1 MAFIKAEKLKHKFVR
16 RDEQGEI
23 EDVTLALDDVN
34 IEVEEGQFIAVL
46 GHNGSGKSTFAKH
59 LNALLT
65 PSEGTVWVDGKDT
78 SKEENILDIRKEAGM
93 IFQNPDNQIVA
104 GVVEEDVAFGPENIG
119 VPTEEIWERVGKSLE
134 AVGMTAYRY
143 HSPNRLSGG
152 QKQRVAI
159 ARALCMK
166 PDIMLFDEP
175 TSALDPEMVGEVL
188 AVMKQLAADGMTM
201 VIVTHEIGFA
211 REVADRVIF
220 MDGGYIVEEGTPQ
233 EVILNPKE
241 ARTISFLNK
250 VL

>member
-143 HSPNRLSGG
+143 HSQTVCPADRSSVWRLPVSW
-152 QKQRVAI
+152 RWS
-159 ARALCMK
+159 R
-166 PDIMLFDEP
+166 
-175 TSALDPEMVGEVL
+175 SALLWMSLPPCWI
-188 AVMKQLAADGMTM
+188 Q
-201 VIVTHEIGFA
+201 
-211 REVADRVIF
+211 
-220 MDGGYIVEEGTPQ
+220 MDGKKY
-233 EVILNPKE
+233 
-241 ARTISFLNK
+241 
-250 VL
+250 